1 MPNGLSPR
9 FPLSLSDGGDFSVNE
24 NFKDLVKQNFKTLLL
39 TIPGERIMMPDF
51 GVGVQ
56 RFLFEP
62 VENGGISSVIPAI
75 NNQVSK
81 YMPYI
86 SIVNVSATNSQNDE
100 HIVSI
105 AITYYIKP
113 LSEQDIIDISIEQ

>member
-9 FPLSLSDGGDFSVNE
+9 FPLTISDGGDFTVNE
-24 NFKDLVKQNFKTLLL
+24 SFKDLVKQNFKTLLL

-51 GVGVQ
+51 GVGIQ
-56 RFLFEP
+56 TYLFENI
-62 VENGGISSVIPAI
+62 EDGGISMIASSI

-86 SIVNVSATNSQNDE
+86 NILNIETRDSDENEHLVS
-100 HIVSI
+100 VS
-105 AITYYIKP
+105 ITYYIKP
-113 LSEQDIIDISIEQ
+113 LSEQDVIDISIE